1 MILTSFVY
9 AVHASALFQVTN
21 ISVTVTKFVPV
32 CLVFLSVLKVQVFQK
47 ICSTR
52 RRVILEQFYSNCTFV
67 LFPNSF
73 VVCRRKAPIALCV
86 DGVQLCPHP
95 ACFKYITH
103 SLDVSDTLWNVNIGH
118 VKSSMYVDY
127 A

>member
-47 ICSTR
+47 NMFNKEESHPGT
-52 RRVILEQFYSNCTFV
+52 V
-67 LFPNSF
+67 LF
-73 VVCRRKAPIALCV
+73 
-86 DGVQLCPHP
+86 QLYFC
-95 ACFKYITH
+95 AISKFFC
-103 SLDVSDTLWNVNIGH
+103 SL
-118 VKSSMYVDY
+118 
-127 A
+127 